1 MRDQEQSLTAHFRD
15 LRKRVLIS
23 GATVVITT
31 VIAFSFHQQIIEA
44 LMGPVGLGPATGGE
58 AGLISTELTETLGVT
73 MKVSFVAGLVGA
85 FPMVLYQIILF
96 VAPGLTPRERRYLFS
111 FMPGAV
117 LAFAGGTLFAYYILI
132 PRAIDFLIG
141 WGTDLATPQIRI
153 SNSVGI
159 VLRLLFWMGVVFETP
174 VVLFFLAKIGIVSPS
189 FLARQ
194 RRWAIVVAF
203 ILGAMITP
211 TFDPINQTLVAL
223 PIIVLYE
230 TGVWLAKLARRQ
242 RRGDSEQPE
251 PLG

>member
-31 VIAFSFHQQIIEA
+31 VVAFSFHQQIIEA

-117 LAFAGGTLFAYYILI
+117 LAFAGGVVFAYYILI

-174 VVLFFLAKIGIVSPS
+174 FVMFLLSKLGVVSSKGFARWRRHWIV
-189 FLARQ
+189 
-194 RRWAIVVAF
+194 IAF
-203 ILGAMITP
+203 IIGAFITP
-211 TFDPINQTLVAL
+211 TIDPISQSLVAAPL
-223 PIIVLYE
+223 ILLYE
-230 TGVWLAKLARRQ
+230 GGILLAKLAE
-242 RRGDSEQPE
+242 RGRAPAPE
-251 PLG
+251 PAGS

>member
-174 VVLFFLAKIGIVSPS
+174 FVMFLLAKLGVVSSKGFARWRRHWIV
-189 FLARQ
+189 
-194 RRWAIVVAF
+194 IAF
-203 ILGAMITP
+203 IIGAFITP
-211 TFDPINQTLVAL
+211 TIDPISQSLVAAPL
-223 PIIVLYE
+223 ILLYE
-230 TGVWLAKLARRQ
+230 VGILLAKLAE
-242 RRGDSEQPE
+242 RGRAPAPE
-251 PLG
+251 PAGS